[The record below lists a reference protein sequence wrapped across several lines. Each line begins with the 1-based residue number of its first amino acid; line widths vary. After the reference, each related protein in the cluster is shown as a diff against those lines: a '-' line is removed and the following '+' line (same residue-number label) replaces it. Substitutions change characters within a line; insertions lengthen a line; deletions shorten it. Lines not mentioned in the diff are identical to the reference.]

1 MNAIEM
7 ADNYK
12 SKLEKNKRNY
22 IANIVSNDRR
32 SLNDIVDS
40 YITNF
45 NGNRTSSDY
54 KQEYKNQLSKRN
66 DIQKDIQKSTYEK
79 GVQTTVTP
87 FSTQRN
93 TLPTQEQTEVTK
105 NKKFEITAGQDK
117 LGQNKDIENKY
128 QEIKKS
134 NEYKNQMKKLEE
146 QSNEVGYAKY
156 NYDKQRIAE
165 DDIGWYDK
173 SIGRLTG
180 GIGNLFDYN
189 GGLIKNENGDLKYLP
204 TFNQMKHQKVKENYK
219 TGIGRFAG
227 DVLYESG
234 KIIGSTAIN
243 QVLPGVGSTMYFGK
257 MFVDSTNQAVSD
269 GYDTSSAT
277 MYGLVNVGLEY
288 GVGKMLG
295 SATKGLTGGKTGDY
309 EELLKKTFTNITKKP
324 KIANV
329 LANAGSEATEE
340 FVQEY
345 LDNISK
351 LLILDKN
358 TNIKDYASVFLDGD
372 VLSDALYSAA
382 IGGVTGGI
390 IGTATGKDSNVENKD
405 VNLYKTFK
413 EELEETRKNTTN
425 KETINKIDT
434 IISNIDSTINNNSN
448 VNTNVDT
455 ITSQINE
462 YETLKEQNRL
472 TNEQEIELNE
482 LKNQLSAIQNQ
493 NTGTSTSIKEEV
505 NLPTV
510 QDIVNQE
517 KSSQSG
523 INLPVYNQQS
533 SINNSDKAILP
544 TVNDFN
550 SSNINMLTSDIKV
563 DMAKI
568 NPEILNDI
576 KGFKLGEPS
585 IESYKGSYIK
595 TMLNEVGIK
604 VPTAM
609 NYVSE
614 VRPDMSFTTTKDL
627 TRQQYASIGNALQ
640 KLRSVD
646 VTSVNNANYSIPIG
660 NYQYVKSSNANIN
673 ELRRTAS
680 MYLNNTARSNNTIRL
695 LENIIKDRNYIIRF
709 NPNITNEQGV
719 PVNGLITKE
728 NGKTIIELNPNADNY
743 VEFLVVHEIT
753 HDIATK
759 EMKELILDYAKQDP
773 EFEKSLESLKERYKT
788 NDVSDEVV
796 ADVCGELF
804 GNREFIQSVVEKKPN
819 IFKKILNNI
828 RRLAEKIKGT
838 GANEY
843 VSFVEKLKIMWEDAY
858 YSNRSNLKD
867 KMFSIQ
873 QDSNGNKYVEVD
885 TDQDIFEGVDEKDY
899 NKIAKMYITD
909 YLMGNT
915 ALATDSN
922 AIIDSR
928 SARKY
933 TNPGDR
939 QRYFT
944 EKMKLSPELKNVL
957 AISEKI
963 SESLPTKESTK
974 YSKWE
979 YYKINF
985 KINDQIF
992 TGKVNIGIDTGGK
1005 KHFYEVN
1012 NIKKASGISGISPN
1026 YPTGFSANNISQSN
1040 NNVNSD
1046 TSSTTKYSIPINK
1059 NNTQELDNSSF
1070 SNDLNKYIFDNDFYV
1085 QFKYEDKTKIT
1096 KTISELKSEKEKL
1109 DPDNNEDD
1117 WVKNYHLNT
1126 KIKALENGYNS
1137 EYDYLVGR
1145 EKERLTKDYEF
1156 GKLTKQIEEKKRL
1169 EAKKNQL
1176 QQDIK
1181 ESTPFKNAQY
1191 KIIQETNPM
1200 FDEEHVGIRSPK
1212 DIKTFEEVINDEDSF
1227 TWGDYSKE
1235 DAIRDLKKGTVTIYS
1250 SYPIKNGTFVST
1262 SYQQALDYAGGD
1274 PTQVHSRKASLN
1286 SIAWINGDEGQYAK
1300 VYSILPTKY
1309 SMSISETN
1317 IQKQND
1323 NFFLDEKTKQQ
1334 LRELDLELKKV
1345 KEQYNRMY
1353 YNDKKTR
1360 DAKIKGNAMRI
1371 AAEKRNVI
1379 QGDWLISVPGG
1390 LTQIE
1395 LDNKIKKLKSNY
1407 IGKKVIVNDNKG
1419 KIIGV
1424 SFGRIGVK
1432 FENGETSYVNPNDII
1447 SVDNIDDI
1455 IKEQTNKYNKLI
1467 SKNKN
1472 VKEWNE
1478 YLKDNF
1484 PSAGTKTK
1492 MSDIKLPIREDIKND
1507 SKKSSI
1513 LNPNE
1518 ISKLTKEDANT
1529 TPILPKRRSINKVN
1543 DGNSHFAKNIKDKV
1557 NMLNAEQKAEIL
1569 SKEDIRYYDKE
1580 NTNKILNSNENI
1592 SKNFELNYTPQD
1604 PTKESTY
1611 DEPEKLAEILKEKP
1625 NTIEEKDNWLKKL
1638 ATIKFIDKGY
1648 YVDKLAR
1655 KVKNKELSSKYD
1667 YSLLSNGI
1675 ANQIIG
1681 NGRVDE
1687 KGNKVGKGL
1696 YEIFEPIEN
1705 SGLLDDFSR
1714 YIYHKHNIDRMSLQ
1728 NRFNEANKAV
1738 FGDAM
1743 TSDMSEKIVNEYET
1757 KYPEFESWADD
1768 IYEYNKANLEMLVKY
1783 GVLSKDSME
1792 YYNKKYPH
1800 YVPTIREQTKTKTQ
1814 MDFLLG
1820 KKASVNNPIKK
1831 AKGGNGNIIPL
1842 KDAMALRTMQTVNSA
1857 LRNNFGLELLNS
1869 IETEQIRNQENI
1881 DNIVEEINSDELLAK
1896 SSETSPATL
1905 TVFDKGE
1912 KVTFDISDEIYE
1924 ALKPS
1929 NIKTF
1934 KFLNKL
1940 NNIRR
1945 GLLTEYNP
1953 TFMITNPLKDIQD
1966 GSINSKH
1973 PKLFIKNLPEA
1984 IKQIKNNGQYK
1995 QLYIANGG
2003 SYETYFNYNTG
2014 TNIAPS
2020 KLDKIAPLKKI
2031 SEINEL
2037 IEMAPRLAEFISS
2050 IEAGDSIETA
2060 MYNASEITTNFKRG
2074 GDITKTLDRN
2084 GVTFLN
2090 AGVQGTT
2097 KQVRNVQEARVEGI
2111 KGITRLAVRWTITGL
2126 VPTLLMNMIW
2136 GDDDD
2141 YEELS
2146 DYVKNNYYII
2156 GKYDNGEFIRI
2167 PKGRVISVLQSFFQN
2182 ALNGVEG
2189 KKMDLK
2195 GFADL
2200 IENNL
2205 LPSDP
2210 NESSLIAP
2218 IKQAI
2223 NNETWYG
2230 GDLVPTRLQNLPNA
2244 EQYDETTDSISIWL
2258 GKMLNISPYK
2268 INYVLDQ
2275 YAGAIGDYTLPYLTQ
2290 AAESGSD
2297 SFTGKLLAPIKDK
2310 FTVDSSLKN
2319 QNISDF
2325 YSLSE
2330 ELTKKSNSS
2339 SATDEDILK
2348 NKYIN
2353 SVKSEI
2359 SKLYAKKREI
2369 QSSSLKDSEKYN
2381 KSKKIQKEINE
2392 LSKSA
2397 IYDYK
2402 NVVSYENYGKI
2413 SDQEYYLNGKSEW
2426 IKVKDAEKEEINKL
2440 NMSDA
2445 DKNKYFKTKVKI
2457 GVIRGNEEKESNI
2470 KHKEIADLVIDS
2482 GLNDNFKGYLY
2493 GKYYSSEKIIETV
2506 LNAKININEYI
2517 KFDSETFESDYYTNG
2532 KTVPNSRK
2540 NKVIKYINSLNLSI
2554 PQKAMLIKME
2564 YSSFKQYDNQ
2574 IVKYVNN
2581 IDCSSYD
2588 KKVILKTIGFT
2599 SYDKDII
2606 NTINSKN
2613 ISVEEKTKELE
2624 ELGFKVRNGR
2634 VYTK

>member
-1 MNAIEM
+1 MGYLFIANSNGSISKQKIEKKTKIIKNDDGTLDLKYSGMQRIKNSIKSTGNLVTKGAVKEAESQLDWMNKANSKVMSGAYNLLGRKDLSQRQTENSNDFIKKDLTQKLWNKTGLQNSLENQAINGSIIKKNNIGGQIAYGLGQQGVRIAEGALLSGGANIGKIDGLDKLSKFKKIGVQLAIDAPSNVAMYTSSYGSGYEHALQEGATTKQAEKYAKGSAAVEFATEM
-7 ADNYK
+7 MTGGIPGTNGKGFLDYGAEKVIDKISKKASSKVANIALKYGYHIVGEGFEEAMSEILNPYLKNATYSSNEKIDWNQVWNAAVVGGVIGGILEAPGTVSELKYNKINRDEK
-12 SKLEKNKRNY
+12 SQIQENNTSTTNNINQNINDKSHNINGENLEQIQSEIQQLEVLEKNN
-22 IANIVSNDRR
+22 
-32 SLNDIVDS
+32 
-40 YITNF
+40 
-45 NGNRTSSDY
+45 
-54 KQEYKNQLSKRN
+54 
-66 DIQKDIQKSTYEK
+66 
-79 GVQTTVTP
+79 
-87 FSTQRN
+87 
-93 TLPTQEQTEVTK
+93 
-105 NKKFEITAGQDK
+105 
-117 LGQNKDIENKY
+117 
-128 QEIKKS
+128 
-134 NEYKNQMKKLEE
+134 
-146 QSNEVGYAKY
+146 
-156 NYDKQRIAE
+156 
-165 DDIGWYDK
+165 
-173 SIGRLTG
+173 
-180 GIGNLFDYN
+180 
-189 GGLIKNENGDLKYLP
+189 
-204 TFNQMKHQKVKENYK
+204 
-219 TGIGRFAG
+219 
-227 DVLYESG
+227 
-234 KIIGSTAIN
+234 
-243 QVLPGVGSTMYFGK
+243 
-257 MFVDSTNQAVSD
+257 
-269 GYDTSSAT
+269 
-277 MYGLVNVGLEY
+277 
-288 GVGKMLG
+288 
-295 SATKGLTGGKTGDY
+295 
-309 EELLKKTFTNITKKP
+309 NITKQ
-324 KIANV
+324 
-329 LANAGSEATEE
+329 
-340 FVQEY
+340 QEQY
-345 LDNISK
+345 
-351 LLILDKN
+351 
-358 TNIKDYASVFLDGD
+358 
-372 VLSDALYSAA
+372 
-382 IGGVTGGI
+382 
-390 IGTATGKDSNVENKD
+390 
-405 VNLYKTFK
+405 
-413 EELEETRKNTTN
+413 
-425 KETINKIDT
+425 
-434 IISNIDSTINNNSN
+434 
-448 VNTNVDT
+448 
-455 ITSQINE
+455 
-462 YETLKEQNRL
+462 
-472 TNEQEIELNE
+472 LNE
-482 LKNQLSAIQNQ
+482 LKKQLNDIQNQ
-493 NTGTSTSIKEEV
+493 NTDTGFSLPTRES
-505 NLPTV
+505 LPTV

-523 INLPVYNQQS
+523 INLPAYNQQS
-533 SINNSDKAILP
+533 NINNSDKAILP
-544 TVNDFN
+544 TVNEFN
-550 SSNINMLTSDIKV
+550 SSNINIPTSDIKV

-568 NPEILNDI
+568 SPEILNDI
-576 KGFKLGEPS
+576 KGFKLGDPS

-627 TRQQYASIGNALQ
+627 TRQQYVSIGNALQ
-640 KLRSVD
+640 KLRSID
-646 VTSVNNANYSIPIG
+646 VTSVNNTNYSIPIG

-680 MYLNNTARSNNTIRL
+680 MYLNNTARSNNTIKL

-709 NPNITNEQGV
+709 NSNITNEQGV
-719 PVNGLITKE
+719 PVNGLIAKE

-759 EMKELILDYAKQDP
+759 EMKELILDYAKQNP

-828 RRLAEKIKGT
+828 RKLAEKIKGT

-843 VSFVEKLKIMWEDAY
+843 VNFVENLKEMWEEAY
-858 YSNRSNLKD
+858 YSNKSNLKD
-867 KMFSIQ
+867 KMFSVQ

-885 TDQDIFEGVDEKDY
+885 TDQDIFEGKSISEQV
-899 NKIAKMYITD
+899 KIAKQYILDNFRENGIDINNENIKVTSK
-909 YLMGNT
+909 T
-915 ALATDSN
+915 AN
-922 AIIDSR
+922 E
-928 SARKY
+928 Y
-933 TNPGDR
+933 THPKNQLP
-939 QRYFT
+939 T
-944 EKMKLSPELKNVL
+944 TTKSSKMKASTELDNL
-957 AISEKI
+957 LLISNY
-963 SESLPTKESTK
+963 K
-974 YSKWE
+974 YSKPDDGRHPFARDGWD
-979 YYKINF
+979 YYETTF
-985 KINDQIF
+985 KVGDNLF
-992 TGKVNIGIDTGGK
+992 NGLVNIAKSENK
-1005 KHFYEVN
+1005 KMLYDIT
-1012 NIKKASGISGISPN
+1012 NIKRIDQNRSTSANAFTTSLVNSV
-1026 YPTGFSANNISQSN
+1026 ANNIPQSD
-1040 NNVNSD
+1040 NNVNSS
-1046 TSSTTKYSIPINK
+1046 TSSTTKYSIPTNK

-1070 SNDLNKYIFDNDFYV
+1070 SYKQQQLEIIKNNNPINDD
-1085 QFKYEDKTKIT
+1085 
-1096 KTISELKSEKEKL
+1096 
-1109 DPDNNEDD
+1109 
-1117 WVKNYHLNT
+1117 YHT
-1126 KIKALENGYNS
+1126 W
-1137 EYDYLVGR
+1137 
-1145 EKERLTKDYEF
+1145 
-1156 GKLTKQIEEKKRL
+1156 
-1169 EAKKNQL
+1169 
-1176 QQDIK
+1176 
-1181 ESTPFKNAQY
+1181 
-1191 KIIQETNPM
+1191 
-1200 FDEEHVGIRSPK
+1200 IRNVE
-1212 DIKTFEEVINDEDSF
+1212 DIKTLEETINDSDWSDYDEYNPDLSRQDIENAIDS
-1227 TWGDYSKE
+1227 GK
-1235 DAIRDLKKGTVTIYS
+1235 ITVYS
-1250 SYPIKNGTFVST
+1250 SYPIKQGTFVSPSKMEAE
-1262 SYQQALDYAGGD
+1262 SYSSNGKVYSKEVNINDVAWID
-1274 PTQVHSRKASLN
+1274 PTQ
-1286 SIAWINGDEGQYAK
+1286 GQYAK
-1300 VYSILPTKY
+1300 VYDVLPTKY
-1309 SMSISETN
+1309 S
-1317 IQKQND
+1317 QN
-1323 NFFLDEKTKQQ
+1323 T
-1334 LRELDLELKKV
+1334 
-1345 KEQYNRMY
+1345 
-1353 YNDKKTR
+1353 
-1360 DAKIKGNAMRI
+1360 
-1371 AAEKRNVI
+1371 
-1379 QGDWLISVPGG
+1379 
-1390 LTQIE
+1390 
-1395 LDNKIKKLKSNY
+1395 
-1407 IGKKVIVNDNKG
+1407 
-1419 KIIGV
+1419 
-1424 SFGRIGVK
+1424 
-1432 FENGETSYVNPNDII
+1432 
-1447 SVDNIDDI
+1447 
-1455 IKEQTNKYNKLI
+1455 
-1467 SKNKN
+1467 
-1472 VKEWNE
+1472 KEWNE

-1492 MSDIKLPIREDIKND
+1492 MSDIKLPVRED
-1507 SKKSSI
+1507 
-1513 LNPNE
+1513 
-1518 ISKLTKEDANT
+1518 
-1529 TPILPKRRSINKVN
+1529 
-1543 DGNSHFAKNIKDKV
+1543 
-1557 NMLNAEQKAEIL
+1557 
-1569 SKEDIRYYDKE
+1569 
-1580 NTNKILNSNENI
+1580 I
-1592 SKNFELNYTPQD
+1592 SKNFELDYTPQD

-1705 SGLLDDFSR
+1705 SGLLDDFSK
-1714 YIYHKHNIDRMSLQ
+1714 YMYHKHNIDRMSLQ

-1738 FGDAM
+1738 FGDSM
-1743 TSDMSEKIVNEYET
+1743 TSDMSEKIVNEYEN
-1757 KYPEFESWADD
+1757 KYPEFESWAND
-1768 IYEYNKANLEMLVKY
+1768 IYEYNNANLEMLVKY

-1820 KKASVNNPIKK
+1820 KKASVNNPVKK

-1912 KVTFDISDEIYE
+1912 KVTFEISDEIYE

-2037 IEMAPRLAEFISS
+2037 IEMAPRLSEFISS

-2111 KGITRLAVRWTITGL
+2111 KGITRLAVRWTIAGL

-2167 PKGRVISVLQSFFQN
+2167 PKGRVVSVLQSFFQN

-2381 KSKKIQKEINE
+2381 QSKEVQNEINE
-2392 LSKSA
+2392 LSEKALDNYSKVELYDNYA
-2397 IYDYK
+2397 IINDKEYYK
-2402 NVVSYENYGKI
+2402 NNNDEWTKI
-2413 SDQEYYLNGKSEW
+2413 D
-2426 IKVKDAEKEEINKL
+2426 
-2440 NMSDA
+2440 
-2445 DKNKYFKTKVKI
+2445 T
-2457 GVIRGNEEKESNI
+2457 
-2470 KHKEIADLVIDS
+2470 
-2482 GLNDNFKGYLY
+2482 
-2493 GKYYSSEKIIETV
+2493 T
-2506 LNAKININEYI
+2506 NAKYKTAKLITRYNDYLLYDNKI
-2517 KFDSETFESDYYTNG
+2517 KELKRQYNSS
-2532 KTVPNSRK
+2532 NSRK
-2540 NKVIKYINSLNLSI
+2540 IAIIKYVNSLDLTI
-2554 PQKAMLIKME
+2554 PQKAMLIKMNYTS
-2564 YSSFKQYDNQ
+2564 YSNYNNQ
-2574 IVKYVNN
+2574 IINYINEQDIS
-2581 IDCSSYD
+2581 IDE
-2588 KKVILKTIGFT
+2588 KKEI
-2599 SYDKDII
+2599 
-2606 NTINSKN
+2606 
-2613 ISVEEKTKELE
+2613 LE
-2624 ELGFKVRNGR
+2624 ELGFKVRNGK